1 MIEQREEGLAYRKDD
16 FERFPS
22 QPIDE
27 GPENLGKFP
36 YIRIAILTVVIFI
49 VISYALIWHSHSV
62 WYCVYYMP
70 FYAIFP
76 DSLYLPLYLY
86 AGGHILVGI
95 LFLIVTKALMSK
107 LRKKSHVFS
116 AIVTVAL
123 AIIFI
128 VFMNM
133 DAYKDMNFAVK
144 GKYLTVRCD
153 INTLRSYLYRRS
165 GGGRRIPSR
174 RFDISSVEQTANGR
188 RLFIDMD
195 FYQYRELLKLR
206 QQDSNKIVTVYYLP
220 NSERMLKYE

>member
-1 MIEQREEGLAYRKDD
+1 
-16 FERFPS
+16 
-22 QPIDE
+22 
-27 GPENLGKFP
+27 
-36 YIRIAILTVVIFI
+36 
-49 VISYALIWHSHSV
+49 
-62 WYCVYYMP
+62 
-70 FYAIFP
+70 
-76 DSLYLPLYLY
+76 
-86 AGGHILVGI
+86 
-95 LFLIVTKALMSK
+95 
-107 LRKKSHVFS
+107 
-116 AIVTVAL
+116 
-123 AIIFI
+123 
-128 VFMNM
+128 MNM

-144 GKYLTVRCD
+144 EKYLTVRCD

>member
-1 MIEQREEGLAYRKDD
+1 MIEQRQEGLAYRKDD

-27 GPENLGKFP
+27 GPKNLGKFP
-36 YIRIAILTVVIFI
+36 YIRIAILSVIIFI
-49 VISYALIWHSHSV
+49 ALAYALIWHSHSV
-62 WYCVYYMP
+62 WYCIYYMP

-76 DSLYLPLYLY
+76 NSLYLPLYLY

-95 LFLIVTKALMSK
+95 LFLTVTKALMSK
-107 LRKKSHVFS
+107 PRKKSHAFI
-116 AIVTVAL
+116 AIVPVAL

-133 DAYKDMNFAVK
+133 DAYKDVNFAVK
-144 GKYLTVRCD
+144 EEYLTVECN

-174 RFDISSVEQTANGR
+174 RFDISSVEYTNQGR
-188 RLFIDMD
+188 RLSIDMD
-195 FYQYRELLKLR
+195 FYQYRKLLKLR
-206 QQDSNKIVTVYYLP
+206 EQDSNRIVTVYYLP